1 MLKTRVIPTMLW
13 KDLSLV
19 KGIGFNSWRRVGS
32 VIPAIKIYNSRDV
45 DELILLDI
53 TATIDDREPDEESI
67 KSFASECFVPL
78 TIGGGIKKI
87 SQIEYLLSSGA
98 DKISINSHS
107 YIDPMFIKN
116 ASNYFGSQ
124 CIVSSIDFKKLDSE
138 KYACFSN
145 SGKENMNI
153 DPVEWAKKMEQL
165 GCGEILLT
173 SIDLDGSQKGYD
185 IEIIKK
191 VSDAVKIPVIA
202 SGGAGNYEHMISAI
216 KDGGASAVAAASI
229 FHFTDKTP
237 AKAKEAM
244 KDKNIPVRDCFKVN
258 Q

>member
-13 KDLSLV
+13 KDLGLV
-19 KGIGFNSWRRVGS
+19 KGIGFNSWRRVGA
-32 VIPAIKIYNSRDV
+32 VMPVVKIYNSRDV

-53 TATIDDREPDEESI
+53 TATNDGREPDEQSI

-78 TIGGGIKKI
+78 TIGGGIKKL
-87 SQIEYLLSSGA
+87 SHIEYLLSSGA
-98 DKISINSHS
+98 DKVSINSQS
-107 YIDPMFIKN
+107 YKDPSLIKKS
-116 ASNYFGSQ
+116 SNYFGSQ
-124 CIVSSIDFKKLDSE
+124 CIISSIDFKKIDNG
-138 KYACFSN
+138 KYSCFSN
-145 SGKENMNI
+145 SGTKNMNRE
-153 DPVEWAKKMEQL
+153 PVEWAKELEQL

-173 SIDLDGSQKGYD
+173 SIELDGSQKGYD

-202 SGGAGNYEHMISAI
+202 SGGAGSYDHMISAI
-216 KDGGASAVAAASI
+216 KEGGASAVAAASI

-237 AKAKEAM
+237 AGAKEAM
-244 KDKNIPVRDCFKVN
+244 KIKNIPVRDCFKVN

>member
-13 KDLSLV
+13 KDLGLV
-19 KGIGFNSWRRVGS
+19 KGIGFNSWRRVGA
-32 VIPAIKIYNSRDV
+32 VMPVVKIYNSRDV

-53 TATIDDREPDEESI
+53 TATNDGREPDEQSI

-98 DKISINSHS
+98 DKVSINSHS
-107 YIDPMFIKN
+107 YKDPSLIKKS
-116 ASNYFGSQ
+116 SNYFGSQ
-124 CIVSSIDFKKLDSE
+124 CIISSIDFKKIGNG
-138 KYACFSN
+138 KYSCFSN
-145 SGKENMNI
+145 SGTKNMNR
-153 DPVEWAKKMEQL
+153 DPVEWAKELEQL

-173 SIDLDGSQKGYD
+173 SIELDGSQKGYD

-202 SGGAGNYEHMISAI
+202 SGGAGSYDHMISAI

-237 AKAKEAM
+237 AGAKEAM
-244 KDKNIPVRDCFKVN
+244 KIQNIPVRDCFKVN

>member
-1 MLKTRVIPTMLW
+1 MLKTRVIPTLLW
-13 KDLSLV
+13 KDLGLV
-19 KGIGFNSWRRVGS
+19 KGISFNSWRRVGA
-32 VIPAIKIYNSRDV
+32 VMPAIKIYNSRDV

-53 TATIDDREPDEESI
+53 TATNNNREPDEEFI

-78 TIGGGIKKI
+78 TVGGGIKKL

-98 DKISINSHS
+98 DKISINSYS
-107 YIDPMFIKN
+107 YKDPNLIKK

-124 CIVSSIDFKKLDSE
+124 CIISSIDYKKTDNK
-138 KYACFSN
+138 KYSCFSN
-145 SGKENMNI
+145 SGTKNQYKE
-153 DPVEWAKKMEQL
+153 PVEWAKELEQL

-173 SIDLDGSQKGYD
+173 SIDLDGSQKGYN

-244 KDKNIPVRDCFKVN
+244 RNRNIPVRDCFIIN